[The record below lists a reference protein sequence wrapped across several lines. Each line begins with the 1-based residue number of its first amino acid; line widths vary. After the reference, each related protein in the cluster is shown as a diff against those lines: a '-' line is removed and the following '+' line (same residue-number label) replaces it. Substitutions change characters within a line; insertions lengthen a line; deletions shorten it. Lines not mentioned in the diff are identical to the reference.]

1 MEDSRLISLHDHLS
15 EGMSRRGRRGG
26 LGRVKGTPGTTAV
39 LRTKRFEDQH
49 MPDNRL
55 YRGFVRGGV
64 LGKRRLDRI
73 IEDVLDKQEGKKMP
87 WKALRR
93 ECVKQWR
100 IENMADESIARDRT
114 LGTEETESSMP
125 EQSCRREMEEA
136 ACDIRILTR
145 SLNALAGI
153 RCSSWQEDTSL
164 TAAVDG
170 LEKAVMTLTVQKRG
184 GNRGGGVSRSVG
196 GAPSRSRER
205 VPSYMDQMRASL
217 RRLKTENQHLKLE
230 VHRLTPKAAAKFSRG
245 RPFPGTSREQ
255 SCGPVRASASATGKE
270 KRRLEKY
277 EQLLD
282 DLQDELRDLM
292 KSRSE
297 DSHLITEI
305 SELRR
310 ELVSRQAFGDGSVR
324 RGGDFEEINDSSQR
338 GFGEIVVTQEQLAE
352 LRSRNA
358 ALEKELRLAHHQ
370 LRKEGRQ
377 ESYARAATANSLSPA
392 KPSAS
397 RRSCPGGSL
406 ALAVRE
412 REGRIRAGAADK
424 IVWKRVDGRMVP
436 VLKDEG
442 LEPGPLPPRE
452 DEAADSATQGGTG
465 RLETMP
471 LGSEQPRETDAP
483 PKELPLLA
491 VKAGS
496 LSQVELD
503 EFLSARFKDMSHGS
517 GDVCG
522 QYSAFSNGIISDY
535 LRYAVESGDRSSVA
549 AVLHSLRHI
558 TAERS
563 SSDGQFVAHIQKG
576 LGRGNKRKHKSISWA
591 LNLFCV
597 HLDICRIQFL
607 SKSRDD
613 PSLAEACDEEWSAA
627 AELYNSVAVHVEDLH
642 QAVVLGRGDDG
653 KTVQDDPEWQDISP
667 DIPPTPCEFLER
679 FVLPHC
685 LWQIP
690 FVELQ
695 RRCLE
700 HLDFDVDDEIMDRL
714 WSRVGSLPDRQLED
728 RRDIARNRAE
738 NSIVEE
744 EKAEGL
750 EEAEAEFAD
759 TNPPRKSRKSIE
771 EAVQEEITRRRKSAM
786 EGEAAGRKPGLVQ
799 NPPVERGRRMER
811 YNRKPKAPN
820 IEVRQHVPGGSF
832 YDECNAMS
840 TSAIA
845 FLVTETS
852 PFRRLLDVFGSALRL
867 STLLEKASPVRRP
880 RVLVPATP
888 LTIERRRGEM
898 AESQGWHGAGAFGRV
913 TPTEH
918 NRRLF
923 TPARSA
929 SGSRSLFSPGEVPQL
944 PALPLEATMASFDM
958 TTPSPTTRGRR
969 SMLHSRSVC
978 KRSARKLQEPEP
990 MNLAAKVLQSP
1001 LATVQE
1007 EYHAEAETAP
1017 ATSPEDLVASGA
1029 PSLAPSPGSGPAFE
1043 ISVDRGN
1050 YVLERAR
1057 AYEDSPQYIG
1067 HSATIS
1073 APHMHAH
1080 ALELLEPFIVGGAKK
1095 ILDVGSGSGYLA
1107 VCMARLAGATS
1118 KVVGIDA
1125 TDWKSTQCRWLGGL
1139 VDDLERTG
1147 VFKQPKTTMAGDRRL
1162 KYRKLWWIVTYF
1174 LVALEE
1180 RRNMEI
1186 MLQLTRSGLCGP
1198 NWDGTLVLETDASE
1212 TGFGGVLIQTEVTSD
1227 RLSLTVTCRT
1237 LFFGNKK
1244 LPAESYG
1251 PLWISSIAGVNFL
1264 ECVRFLVLLG

>member
-1 MEDSRLISLHDHLS
+1 
-15 EGMSRRGRRGG
+15 
-26 LGRVKGTPGTTAV
+26 
-39 LRTKRFEDQH
+39 
-49 MPDNRL
+49 
-55 YRGFVRGGV
+55 
-64 LGKRRLDRI
+64 
-73 IEDVLDKQEGKKMP
+73 
-87 WKALRR
+87 
-93 ECVKQWR
+93 
-100 IENMADESIARDRT
+100 
-114 LGTEETESSMP
+114 
-125 EQSCRREMEEA
+125 
-136 ACDIRILTR
+136 
-145 SLNALAGI
+145 
-153 RCSSWQEDTSL
+153 
-164 TAAVDG
+164 
-170 LEKAVMTLTVQKRG
+170 
-184 GNRGGGVSRSVG
+184 
-196 GAPSRSRER
+196 
-205 VPSYMDQMRASL
+205 
-217 RRLKTENQHLKLE
+217 
-230 VHRLTPKAAAKFSRG
+230 
-245 RPFPGTSREQ
+245 
-255 SCGPVRASASATGKE
+255 
-270 KRRLEKY
+270 
-277 EQLLD
+277 
-282 DLQDELRDLM
+282 
-292 KSRSE
+292 
-297 DSHLITEI
+297 
-305 SELRR
+305 
-310 ELVSRQAFGDGSVR
+310 
-324 RGGDFEEINDSSQR
+324 
-338 GFGEIVVTQEQLAE
+338 VVTQEQLAE

-377 ESYARAATANSLSPA
+377 ESYARPATANSLSPA

-412 REGRIRAGAADK
+412 PEGRIRAGAADK

-436 VLKDEG
+436 VMKDEG

-452 DEAADSATQGGTG
+452 NEAADSATQGGTG
-465 RLETMP
+465 RLEAMP

-535 LRYAVESGDRSSVA
+535 LRYAVESGDRRSTA

-613 PSLAEACDEEWSAA
+613 PSLAEACDEEWRAA

-653 KTVQDDPEWQDISP
+653 KTVQDDPEWQDISL

-750 EEAEAEFAD
+750 EEAEADFAD
-759 TNPPRKSRKSIE
+759 PNPPRKSRKSIE
-771 EAVQEEITRRRKSAM
+771 EAVQEEITRRRKSAT

-799 NPPVERGRRMER
+799 HPPVERGRRMER

-832 YDECNAMS
+832 YDEY
-840 TSAIA
+840 
-845 FLVTETS
+845 EH
-852 PFRRLLDVFGSALRL
+852 FGSSPLGYGDESLSPLAGRLRL
-867 STLLEKASPVRRP
+867 SAEAFDPPGIEFGSSLISPANGDAALLPSIQADVPKKASPVRRP

-898 AESQGWHGAGAFGRV
+898 PGSRGWHGAGAFGRV

-944 PALPLEATMASFDM
+944 PALPLEAAMASFDM

-1017 ATSPEDLVASGA
+1017 ANSPEDLVASGA

-1043 ISVDRGN
+1043 VIQSPRRQRRKRRSEAVVDNSVN
-1050 YVLERAR
+1050 C
-1057 AYEDSPQYIG
+1057 S
-1067 HSATIS
+1067 
-1073 APHMHAH
+1073 
-1080 ALELLEPFIVGGAKK
+1080 
-1095 ILDVGSGSGYLA
+1095 
-1107 VCMARLAGATS
+1107 
-1118 KVVGIDA
+1118 
-1125 TDWKSTQCRWLGGL
+1125 
-1139 VDDLERTG
+1139 
-1147 VFKQPKTTMAGDRRL
+1147 
-1162 KYRKLWWIVTYF
+1162 
-1174 LVALEE
+1174 
-1180 RRNMEI
+1180 
-1186 MLQLTRSGLCGP
+1186 
-1198 NWDGTLVLETDASE
+1198 
-1212 TGFGGVLIQTEVTSD
+1212 
-1227 RLSLTVTCRT
+1227 
-1237 LFFGNKK
+1237 
-1244 LPAESYG
+1244 AESNG
-1251 PLWISSIAGVNFL
+1251 ALPTASKRRKRVPA
-1264 ECVRFLVLLG
+1264 